1 MQDINV
7 VLFGIAGLL
16 ALVSL
21 LPPLAN
27 QLNMPYT
34 VLLAV
39 VGTALGILIRFAG
52 AFDHLG
58 VLGEFLRSL
67 GDINFSA
74 ESFLVIFLPVLL
86 FETAFFIDVRR
97 LLDDI
102 APILMLAVVAVL
114 VSTFVVGFAVWKPSG
129 VPLVGCLLLGAI
141 LATTDQTAVIGI
153 FRDLGAPRRLTLLI
167 AGESLLNDAAAIV
180 LFTLLLAMLTEDRQP
195 VLADAVVEFLRSFGG
210 GVAIGYGM
218 GRLLCHLVTPLR
230 NVPLSEVSLTV
241 AFAYLTYILA
251 DHYFGVSGVVA
262 VVVNALVVGSVGR
275 TRVSPE
281 TWGDLELTWRQ
292 LGFWASSMI
301 FLLAAML
308 VPQYLTHVTFGEV
321 LLLGVVMVA
330 ALAARAA
337 VLFGLLPILSGLGLA
352 QRVAPAYGAV
362 MLWGGLRG
370 AVSLTLALAV
380 SENSDIDPA
389 IAHFVAVLAPGY
401 VLLTLFL
408 HGTTLRPLI
417 RLLGLDRLS
426 AAELAMRNR
435 ALALSLST
443 VVEKVQAVA
452 REYRVDPDVTRRAV
466 KQYAERLT
474 AIEGELAATSSLC
487 LNDRLYIGLVI
498 LVNREEELYLHNF
511 KTGIISRNVVEAL
524 TERTGWLLDGAK
536 TRGLAGY
543 ELAARDAL
551 GFTRHMLW
559 AMRLQR
565 RLNLRGPL
573 ARRLSLR
580 FEALLIN
587 RAVLISLLALTR
599 RKLSP
604 LLGEVAARQLA
615 TVLESRRDMV
625 EQALAALRARYPEHA
640 PVVEYQY
647 LKRAA
652 LRMEEAE
659 YALMYAESI
668 ISQEILNDLKQDLDR
683 RWQMVERSPELDLGL
698 RLSDLIARVPIFGG
712 LPADRL
718 ALIARMLSARLALP
732 DEVLVQRGGRGDSMY
747 FIASGTVEV
756 VVPGRSTPIHLG
768 PGDFFGEMAILTGQP
783 RTADVRSLGYCHL
796 LELTES
802 DFRRLIEQDEDIR
815 NHILAV
821 AAERQTAE
829 RQSAERQGSGRG
841 HPAPKVATESAGR

>member
-1 MQDINV
+1 MQDISV
-7 VLFGIAGLL
+7 VVFGIAGLL

-52 AFDHLG
+52 DLDGLG
-58 VLGEFLRSL
+58 VLSDFLRTL
-67 GDINFSA
+67 GDTNLSA
-74 ESFLVIFLPVLL
+74 EAFLVIFLPILL

-114 VSTFVVGFAVWKPSG
+114 ISTFVVGFAVWKPSG
-129 VPLVGCLLLGAI
+129 VSLVGCLLLGAI
-141 LATTDQTAVIGI
+141 LATTDPTAVIGI

-180 LFTLLLAMLTEDRQP
+180 LFTLLLSMLTQDRQP
-195 VLADAVVEFLRSFGG
+195 VLGDAVIDFLINFGG

-218 GRLLCHLVTPLR
+218 GRFLCYLVAPLR

-241 AFAYLTYILA
+241 AFAYLTYIVA
-251 DHYFGVSGVVA
+251 DHYLGVSGVVA

-281 TWGDLELTWRQ
+281 TWGDLEVIWRQ

-308 VPQYLTHVTFGEV
+308 VPQYLTNVTFSEV
-321 LLLGVVMVA
+321 LLLGLVMVA

-337 VLFGLLPILSGLGLA
+337 VLFGLLPILSMLGLA
-352 QRVAPAYGAV
+352 QRVAPAHSAV
-362 MLWGGLRG
+362 ILWGGLRG

-380 SENSDIDPA
+380 TENSDVDPL
-389 IAHFVAVLAPGY
+389 IVHFIAVLAPGY

-435 ALALSLST
+435 ALALALST
-443 VVEKVQAVA
+443 VVEKVQAVS
-452 REYRVDPDVTRRAV
+452 RDYRVDPGVTRRAV
-466 KQYAERLT
+466 EQYAERLT
-474 AIEGELAATSSLC
+474 AIEQELAATSALC
-487 LNDRLYIGLVI
+487 LNDRLYIGMVI

-511 KTGIISRNVVEAL
+511 KSGIISRVVVEAL

-536 TRGLAGY
+536 TRGVAGY
-543 ELAARDAL
+543 EQAARDAL
-551 GFTRHMLW
+551 GFSRHMLW
-559 AMRLQR
+559 AIRLQR
-565 RLNLRGPL
+565 WLNLRGPL

-599 RKLSP
+599 RKLAP
-604 LLGEVAARQLA
+604 ILGEAAARQLD
-615 TVLESRRDMV
+615 TVLERRRDMV
-625 EQALAALRARYPEHA
+625 EKALSALRTRYPEHA

-659 YALMYAESI
+659 YSLMYAESI
-668 ISQEILNDLKQDLDR
+668 ISQEVFNDLKQDLDR
-683 RWQMVERSPELDLGL
+683 RWQGVEPPPKLNLGL
-698 RLSDLIARVPIFGG
+698 QLPELIARVPIFAG

-718 ALIARMLSARLALP
+718 AVIARLLSARLALP
-732 DEVLVQRGGRGDSMY
+732 DEILVHRGERGDSMY
-747 FIASGTVEV
+747 FIASGAVEV
-756 VVPGRSTPIHLG
+756 MVPGRSAPIHLG

-783 RTADVRSLGYCHL
+783 RTADVRSVGYCHL
-796 LELTES
+796 LELTEP
-802 DFRRLIEQDEDIR
+802 DFRRVIEHDDDLR
-815 NHILAV
+815 NHIIRV
-821 AAERQTAE
+821 AAERQ
-829 RQSAERQGSGRG
+829 
-841 HPAPKVATESAGR
+841 ATERTLQTLKATAGAAKVVNAGR